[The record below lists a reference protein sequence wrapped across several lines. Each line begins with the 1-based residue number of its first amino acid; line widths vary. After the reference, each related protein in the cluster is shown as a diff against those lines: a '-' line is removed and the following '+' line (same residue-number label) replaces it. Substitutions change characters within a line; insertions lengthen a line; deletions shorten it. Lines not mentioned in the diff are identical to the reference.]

1 MATLP
6 ADLAA
11 RLQAEAIQFVLLQF
25 TDISGR
31 VKGVTIPVDQFA
43 AVCEKGQEIDGSS
56 LDSFVRL
63 RESDMLLQPDLATFA
78 VLPWRTAAGATA
90 RVICDVTTSSGQP
103 FAGDPRQVLRRAQAV
118 AAESGWAFN
127 VALEIEFFICK
138 GRGDGRPR
146 PLTGDRNS
154 YFDLDADEG
163 AQLRHVIVAA
173 LSAMGIAVASSH
185 HEVANSQHE
194 IDLVVASALDAA
206 DAFVTLKYVAHHL
219 AQRQGL
225 AVTFMPKPFNGM
237 SGSGLHIHQTLTD
250 GSSGANLFGERSRRA
265 VSEVGLHFIAGQLQ
279 HAAGF
284 VAITAPLVNSYKRL
298 ASGDEAPA
306 TVAWAHENR
315 SAFIRVPAL
324 IAQDPTTARI
334 ELRGSDPACN
344 LYLALAAM
352 LRAGLD
358 GVQRALPAPPPV
370 EEQIS
375 PFDERER
382 APLGSTPLPLTLGD
396 AVQALSASHL
406 LQETLG
412 EHVFSRY
419 IAMKRSEWQAYQT
432 YVTDWEQDAGWENA

>member
-6 ADLAA
+6 DDLAA
-11 RLQAEAIQFVLLQF
+11 QIQAQDIQFVLLQF

-31 VKGVTIPVDQFA
+31 VKGVSIPVEQFA
-43 AVCEKGQEIDGSS
+43 AVCASGQDIDGSS

-63 RESDMLLQPDLATFA
+63 RESDMLLRPDLATFA
-78 VLPWRTAAGATA
+78 VLPWQDATGAVA
-90 RVICDVTTSSGQP
+90 RVICDVTTSSRQP
-103 FAGDPRQVLRRAQAV
+103 FSGDPRQVLRRAQAV
-118 AAESGWAFN
+118 AAEMGFAFN
-127 VALEIEFFICK
+127 VALEIEFFVCK
-138 GRGDGRPR
+138 GELGGRPR
-146 PLTGDRNS
+146 PLVGDRNS

-173 LSAMGIAVASSH
+173 LRALGVVVASSH
-185 HEVANSQHE
+185 HEVANGQHE
-194 IDLVVASALDAA
+194 IDLALTPALGAA
-206 DAFVTLKYVAHHL
+206 DAFTTLKYVAQHL
-219 AQRQGL
+219 AHRQGL
-225 AVTFMPKPFNGM
+225 AVTFMPKPFNGL
-237 SGSGLHIHQTLTD
+237 SGSGLHIHQTLADDTN
-250 GSSGANLFGERSRRA
+250 GANLFGERSRRA
-265 VSEVGLHFIAGQLQ
+265 VSELGLHFIAGQLQ
-279 HAAGF
+279 HAATF
-284 VAITAPLVNSYKRL
+284 VAVTSPLVNSYKRL

-324 IAQDPTTARI
+324 VGQDPASARI

-344 LYLALAAM
+344 LYLALAVM

-358 GVQRALPAPPPV
+358 GIRASATAPQPI

-406 LQETLG
+406 MQETLG

-419 IAMKRSEWQAYQT
+419 IAMKRREWRAFQT